1 MEQTAKVVHT
11 EGGQARV
18 LVLRQSACSG
28 DCHKCSGCGAVEQKL
43 LLDACN
49 PIGAAVGDTVTVC
62 TRSGPVL
69 AAAAVLYLMPVALF
83 LGGYLAGMCLN
94 RRGGLWGC
102 AGFLLGLLCA
112 VIYDRRTAKKKKNEY
127 TITGFAHGDRA

>member
-11 EGGQARV
+11 QGSQARV

-28 DCHKCSGCGAVEQKL
+28 DCHKCAGCGAVEQKL
-43 LLDACN
+43 LLDAHN
-49 PIGAAVGDTVTVC
+49 PIGAAPGDLVTVS

-69 AAAAVLYLMPVALF
+69 AAAAVLYLIPVALF
-83 LGGYLAGMCLN
+83 LGGYLAGMCLGLG
-94 RRGGLWGC
+94 GGLPGC

-112 VIYDRRTAKKKKNEY
+112 VTYDRRTAKKKKTEY
-127 TITGFAHGDRA
+127 TITGFVPRE